1 MKNFENFR
9 LSNAGKRFLI
19 MVIGIILFFALA
31 GLNKLV
37 AQDSLDLR
45 DPLGYTIYFHTA
57 VGKEDKLKAYIAFNP
72 NINRPNEKGD
82 RVVLDSLY
90 IDLKGS
96 SFNYFSNLGE
106 NAISKIYFCSN
117 GKEIFINLNTEDKR
131 SKKNWPEVD
140 RIVSKF
146 YGQKIG
152 NTIFIREETQ
162 SEFLRKGW
170 SSPIINF
177 CIIILLTL
185 LWIIEKYK
193 DMKRGFYLE
202 DAYVGGV
209 LLLVYSIFSALIAL
223 ISENGKWALIC
234 LILYSFI
241 LVINLIGNSIYVP
254 ILKKRQA
261 EAYAAVRNN
270 SEQIESSDKE

>member
-1 MKNFENFR
+1 MKNFENFQ
-9 LSNAGKRFLI
+9 LSNAGKRFLTI
-19 MVIGIILFFALA
+19 VIGMVLFFALA
-31 GLNKLV
+31 GLNKLA
-37 AQDSLDLR
+37 AQNCK
-45 DPLGYTIYFHTA
+45 DPLGYGIYFNTPSEKGA
-57 VGKEDKLKAYIAFNP
+57 KPKAYITYNP
-72 NINRPNEKGD
+72 SIYRPNEKKD
-82 RVVLDSLY
+82 RIVLDSLY
-90 IDLKGS
+90 IDLGKS
-96 SFNYFSNLGE
+96 SFNYYSNSGE
-106 NAISKIYFCSN
+106 NAVSKIYFCSD
-117 GKEIFINLNTEDKR
+117 GKEIFIHLNIEDKR

-140 RIVSKF
+140 RIISKF
-146 YGQKIG
+146 YGQKTG

-241 LVINLIGNSIYVP
+241 LVINLIGNAIYDGP
-254 ILKKRQA
+254 ILKKRQ
-261 EAYAAVRNN
+261 EERLIN
-270 SEQIESSDKE
+270 